1 LGAGP
6 GENLS
11 EIPNLADS
19 VYMADPENAARNEP
33 VAHDAAWMDG
43 YSAALADAIEM
54 VDSLGGPSFA
64 NLSAPVL
71 LRMKTRLIEMRG
83 RSAAAA

>member
-1 LGAGP
+1 M
-6 GENLS
+6 
-11 EIPNLADS
+11 ADS
-19 VYMADPENAARNEP
+19 QTDPIPAP
-33 VAHDAAWMDG
+33 VVHDASWMDG

-54 VDSLGGPSFA
+54 VDALGGPSFA

-71 LRMKTRLIEMRG
+71 LRMKTRLIEMQG